1 MRGRR
6 PAGPEYVNK
15 LDGDPLTQQRL
26 RVILQTVAGQL
37 SVQDACE
44 ILDIR
49 EVRFHQLRQR
59 ALQGALDAI
68 EPRPSGRPSLQCSSA
83 EAQRLRELEQKTLDL
98 ELQLHEAQVR
108 EEVALILS
116 HEGSDEQGPVK
127 KTR

>member
-15 LDGDPLTQQRL
+15 LEGSEPTQHRL
-26 RVILQTVAGQL
+26 RVILQTVAGHL
-37 SVQDACE
+37 SVQEACE

-59 ALQGALDAI
+59 ALQAALDAI
-68 EPRPSGRPSLQCSSA
+68 EPRPSGRPSLQQATA
-83 EAQRLRELEQKTLDL
+83 EAQRLRELEQKTRDL

-116 HEGSDEQGPVK
+116 HQGSDEQGPVK